1 MSGKRQVGSR
11 LTFGA
16 PRIVDVEMKSAGLRA
31 GAWKGAAMAGHVL
44 EVQDVT
50 KRYGGRKDDASATTA
65 LEGVSFFVDEGEFVG
80 IMGPSGSGKSTLL
93 NCISTIDVPTSGS
106 IRIAGR
112 DITRISSKEV
122 AHFRRDE
129 LGFVFQDSNLL
140 DTLTVRENIALALTI
155 QKAPA
160 REIPGRVEDAASRL
174 GIAAILDKYPYQISG
189 GQKQRAAAARAVI
202 TRPSLVLA
210 DEPTGALD
218 SKSSGQLL
226 ETFELLSKMGS
237 TIVMVTHDAF
247 TASWCHRIVFIKDGR
262 LWGQLRRGGDTRDA
276 FFSKIVAATTRLGS
290 EACDAC

>member
-1 MSGKRQVGSR
+1 M
-11 LTFGA
+11 
-16 PRIVDVEMKSAGLRA
+16 P
-31 GAWKGAAMAGHVL
+31 GHVL
-44 EVQDVT
+44 EVESVS
-50 KRYGGRKDDASATTA
+50 KRYGGARGENSTLA
-65 LEGVSFFVDEGEFVG
+65 LDGVSFFVDEGEFCG

-93 NCISTIDVPTSGS
+93 NCISTIDTITSGA

-112 DITRISSKEV
+112 DITLLKSKEL
-122 AHFRRDE
+122 AKFRRDE

-155 QKAPA
+155 QRAPS
-160 REIPGRVEDAASRL
+160 REIPGRVEDMAQRL
-174 GIAAILDKYPYQISG
+174 GIAETLDKYPYQISG

-226 ETFELLSKMGS
+226 ETFELLNRMGS

-247 TASWCHRIVFIKDGR
+247 TASWCHRIIFIKDGH
-262 LWGQLRRGGDTRDA
+262 LWGQLRRQDDTREQ
-276 FFSKIVAATTRLGS
+276 FFSRIVAATTRLGG
-290 EACDAC
+290 EVRNAG

>member
-1 MSGKRQVGSR
+1 MSGERSLARNGRRTLRVR
-11 LTFGA
+11 
-16 PRIVDVEMKSAGLRA
+16 GLDGEEA
-31 GAWKGAAMAGHVL
+31 NMPGHVL
-44 EVQDVT
+44 EVENVT
-50 KRYGGRKDDASATTA
+50 KRYGGARGGSATVA
-65 LEGVSFFVDEGEFVG
+65 LDGVSFYVDESEFVG

-93 NCISTIDVPTSGS
+93 NCISTIDTLTDGA

-112 DITRISSKEV
+112 DITLLKSKEL
-122 AHFRRDE
+122 AQFRRDQ

-155 QKAPA
+155 QKVPT
-160 REIPGRVEDAASRL
+160 REIPARVDDMAQRL
-174 GIAAILDKYPYQISG
+174 GIAEVLDKYPYQISG

-226 ETFELLSKMGS
+226 ETFELLNRLGS

-247 TASWCHRIVFIKDGR
+247 TASWCHRIIFIKDGR
-262 LWGQLRRGGDTRDA
+262 LWGQLRRQNDTRDQ
-276 FFSKIVAATTRLGS
+276 FFARIVAATTRLGG
-290 EACDAC
+290 EVRNAG

>member
-1 MSGKRQVGSR
+1 M
-11 LTFGA
+11 
-16 PRIVDVEMKSAGLRA
+16 P
-31 GAWKGAAMAGHVL
+31 GHVL
-44 EVQDVT
+44 EVENVT
-50 KRYGGRKDDASATTA
+50 KRYGGTRGGSATVA
-65 LEGVSFFVDEGEFVG
+65 LDGVSFYVDEGEFVG

-93 NCISTIDVPTSGS
+93 NCISTIDTLTDGA

-112 DITRISSKEV
+112 DITLLKSKEL
-122 AHFRRDE
+122 ARFRRDQ

-155 QKAPA
+155 KKAPA
-160 REIPGRVEDAASRL
+160 REIPARVEDMAQRL
-174 GIAAILDKYPYQISG
+174 GITETLDKYPYQISG

-226 ETFELLSKMGS
+226 ETFELLNRLGS

-247 TASWCHRIVFIKDGR
+247 TASWCHRIIFIKDGR
-262 LWGQLRRGGDTRDA
+262 LWGQLRRQDDTRDQ
-276 FFSKIVAATTRLGS
+276 FFARIVAATTRLGG
-290 EACDAC
+290 EVRNAG

>member
-1 MSGKRQVGSR
+1 M
-11 LTFGA
+11 
-16 PRIVDVEMKSAGLRA
+16 P
-31 GAWKGAAMAGHVL
+31 GHVL
-44 EVQDVT
+44 EVENVS
-50 KRYGGRKDDASATTA
+50 KRYGGARGENATLA
-65 LEGVSFFVDEGEFVG
+65 FDGVSFFVDQGEFVG

-93 NCISTIDVPTSGS
+93 NCISTIDTLTEGA

-112 DITRISSKEV
+112 DITLLKSKEL
-122 AHFRRDE
+122 AKFRRDE

-155 QKAPA
+155 QRASS
-160 REIPGRVEDAASRL
+160 REIPGRVEDMAQRL
-174 GIAAILDKYPYQISG
+174 GISETLGKYPYQISG

-226 ETFELLSKMGS
+226 ETFELLNRMGS

-247 TASWCHRIVFIKDGR
+247 TASWCHRIIFIKDGR
-262 LWGQLRRGGDTRDA
+262 LWGQLRRQDDTREQ
-276 FFSKIVAATTRLGS
+276 FFSRIVAATTRLGG
-290 EACDAC
+290 EVRNAG